1 MRASEWIQG
10 GFATIVAAAAWLVPL
25 PLRRRWIVTV
35 LALCAVA
42 AISLARAFQYFFGPA
57 EGSIVRDWLPLAIT
71 LIPYWQTG
79 QFFLRPSE
87 KIQAWLTA
95 SDRWFFALLSRTGLG
110 FGRTARLS
118 MEWAYSLCYPI
129 LPSGLVTL
137 YLAGL
142 RRYADTYWF
151 LVLVPTYL
159 CYAITPFFPAL
170 PPRSLG
176 DSGRAPRTKSRR
188 FNLYISNH
196 VGIHAISFP
205 SAHVASALG
214 ATLTLLHYVPLAGAI
229 FLAITLWIAVAA
241 VVERYHY
248 TIDVVLGAFLALA
261 VYLAW
266 RAEWIPSALFTAPAI
281 SLAGPL

>member
-1 MRASEWIQG
+1 MA
-10 GFATIVAAAAWLVPL
+10 AVAAWVVPL
-25 PLRRRWIVTV
+25 SMRRRWIVTALAICV
-35 LALCAVA
+35 LA
-42 AISLARAFQYFFGPA
+42 AICLGRAFEYFFGPA
-57 EGSIVRDWLPLAIT
+57 AGSILRDWLPLLIT

-87 KIQAWLTA
+87 RIQAWLA
-95 SDRWFFALLSRTGLG
+95 GSDLRVFALLSQTGLR
-110 FGRTARLS
+110 FGRAARLS
-118 MEWAYSLCYPI
+118 MEWAYSFCYPI
-129 LPSGLVTL
+129 LPLGLATL

-170 PPRSLG
+170 PPRSLA
-176 DSGRAPRTKSRR
+176 DSGIAPRKTKSRR
-188 FNLYISNH
+188 FNLFISDH

-205 SAHVASALG
+205 SAHVASSLG
-214 ATLTLLHYVPLAGAI
+214 VSLTVLHYLPFAGAV
-229 FLAITLWIAVAA
+229 FLVITFWISVAA

-248 TIDVVLGAFLALA
+248 TIDVVLGALVALA

-266 RAEWIPSALFTAPAI
+266 RAEWTPSALFTAPAI
-281 SLAGPL
+281 SLAALF